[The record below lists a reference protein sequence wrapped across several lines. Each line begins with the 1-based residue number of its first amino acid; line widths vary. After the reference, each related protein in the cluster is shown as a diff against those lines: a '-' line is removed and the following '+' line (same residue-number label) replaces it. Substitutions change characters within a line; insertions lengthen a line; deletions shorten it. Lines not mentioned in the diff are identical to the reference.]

1 MPEVHPAT
9 KLSLSFAKLVAT
21 PTDTTWSQAYNA
33 GNVFVCISLTS
44 EDESEELSLQAIG
57 KELFN
62 VLQSEFFTLQEKNTA
77 TIKAAIETSLEQIPE
92 QVTVGVT
99 LAYFKD
105 NTLFVFIAGNGKIIM
120 KRGEKIGTLLAKQGN
135 DDSLSSAS
143 GFLGNTDTIILETG
157 QFAKSISQVTLTQA
171 LELALPT
178 DIVEALSPE
187 MHKQANGA
195 QAAIVIA
202 SRGALLPDMVEE
214 ESEADDDDPLLETLA
229 SNPPTPETRRQE
241 QLEDPPEPVEEKR
254 KKLNLPKMPT
264 FHFRFSF
271 NHRRRLFLNIA
282 LILAFLLILSIF
294 FSMKKYY
301 DDKDK
306 ALFQS
311 IYPQA
316 QQYYSEGKGLATV
329 NASLSQDSYKKAQTL
344 LQNGQSKF
352 SKGSTDYQQISD
364 LLAQV
369 NSSLQS
375 NTAGQSTNVTSVQPD
390 AHSILAVEESMGSGL
405 AFGQDT
411 NTIYVITA
419 DKITAVSKS
428 DGSTN
433 DIIKNNNYWSAPQAI
448 VPYDGNIYVLDQKNG
463 LIKFVPGGG
472 GYGKSSYFKSG
483 APDLSSATGMA
494 IDGSVWLLFK
504 NGTIDQYT
512 SGVSNNLQVSGL
524 LKQMNN
530 PTKIVTDVTTEGLY
544 VLDPGNSRIV
554 KFDKTGKYQNAYS
567 ASVLSTAKDFT
578 VDETN
583 KKIQILSGGKVW
595 EMNL

>member
-1 MPEVHPAT
+1 MPEVHPAA

-44 EDESEELSLQAIG
+44 EEESEEISLQAIG

-77 TIKAAIETSLEQIPE
+77 TIKAAIETSLVQIPE
-92 QVTVGVT
+92 QVTVGLT

-105 NTLFVFIAGNGKIIM
+105 NTLFVFIAGNGKIVM
-120 KRGEKIGTLLAKQGN
+120 KRGEKIGTLLAKQGS

-157 QFAKSISQVTLTQA
+157 QFAKSISQETLTQA

-214 ESEADDDDPLLETLA
+214 NEADDDDPLLETLA
-229 SNPPTPETRRQE
+229 STPPTPETLEQE
-241 QLEDPPEPVEEKR
+241 QLEAPPEPVEKKR

-264 FHFRFSF
+264 FHFHFSF
-271 NHRRRLFLNIA
+271 NHRRKLFLNIA

-294 FSMKKYY
+294 FTMKKYH
-301 DDKDK
+301 DDKEK

-344 LQNGQSKF
+344 LQNGEPKF
-352 SKGSTDYQQISD
+352 DKGSKDYQQIAD
-364 LLAQV
+364 LLSQV
-369 NSSLQS
+369 EGSLQS

-390 AHSILAVEESMGSGL
+390 AHSILAVEESTGSGL

-411 NTIYVITA
+411 NTIYVITTN
-419 DKITAVSKS
+419 KITSVSKS

-463 LIKFVPGGG
+463 LLKFVPGGD

-512 SGVSNNLQVSGL
+512 SGTSNNLQVSGL
-524 LKQMNN
+524 LKPMTN
-530 PTKIVTDVTTEGLY
+530 PTKIVTDITLEGLY

-583 KKIQILSGGKVW
+583 KKIQILSGEKVW
-595 EMNL
+595 QMSL